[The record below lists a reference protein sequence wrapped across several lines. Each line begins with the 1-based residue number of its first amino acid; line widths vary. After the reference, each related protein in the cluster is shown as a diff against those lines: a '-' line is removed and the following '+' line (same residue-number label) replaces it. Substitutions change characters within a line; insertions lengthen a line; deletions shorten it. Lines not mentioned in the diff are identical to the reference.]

1 LILQNKGLI
10 VTHALTENKKLR
22 WGILGAARVN
32 ERLLPAIVE
41 APNAQLVAIAS
52 RREGAAK
59 ATLEKYA
66 PCHVS
71 AVQCYD
77 DMDALIADANVEA
90 IYCPMAN
97 HEHAEWALKAINAGK
112 HVLIEKP
119 MALTVAD
126 VEKIEQAAL
135 KNNVKVM
142 EGFMYRFHPQHTRI
156 QEIVASGLIGDV
168 LSARASYSFLMRP
181 ARMYRIA
188 SGVTQGGGAMW
199 DIGPYAIHSL
209 RWVMGLGV
217 GINSAKPAEPKSVMA
232 HAKFNEAGADIVTSG
247 VLDFGQDA
255 EGRALFGHFDVSF
268 ERSRKS
274 EYEVIGTKG
283 WVKCHAA
290 WVFQNDVPVI
300 SWATEDGKY
309 AEERFAPSNHFNLEI
324 EHFSNCV
331 LKNQPTHLTFADA
344 KANCLAIEA
353 VLQSVASQHLVKMG

>member
-1 LILQNKGLI
+1 MS
-10 VTHALTENKKLR
+10 TDKKLR

-32 ERLLPAIVE
+32 ERLLPAIIE
-41 APNAQLVAIAS
+41 APNSELAAIAS
-52 RREGAAK
+52 RRAGAAK

-66 PCHVS
+66 PCHGNV
-71 AVQCYD
+71 ACYD
-77 DMDALIADANVEA
+77 DMESLINDANVQA

-97 HEHAEWALKAINAGK
+97 NEHAEWALKAINAGK

-119 MALTVAD
+119 MALTVKDIDA
-126 VEKIEQAAL
+126 IETAAI
-135 KNNVKVM
+135 KNKVKVM
-142 EGFMYRFHPQHTRI
+142 EGFMYRFHPQHARVR
-156 QEIVASGLIGDV
+156 EIVESGLIGDV

-188 SGVTQGGGAMW
+188 SSYKQGGGAMW

-209 RWVMGLGV
+209 RWCFASNG
-217 GINSAKPAEPKSVMA
+217 KPAEPVSVIA

-247 VLDFGQDA
+247 VLDFGPDK
-255 EGRALFGHFDVSF
+255 EGRARFGHFDISF

-274 EYEVIGTKG
+274 EYEIIGTKG

-300 SWATEDGKY
+300 SWALEDGKY

-324 EHFSNCV
+324 EHFSDCV
-331 LKNQPTHLTFADA
+331 LNDKAPYLTFEDA
-344 KANCLAIEA
+344 KANCQAIEMALQAA
-353 VLQSVASQHLVKMG
+353 V